1 METRDAARR
10 RFARIAQSLA
20 STATALV
27 ECQTLGG
34 DPIAGC
40 KPVEWGGTTKT
51 LALSALTVVLHES
64 GLREDVQFGHP
75 PLGRGPAGE
84 ACLMQLAPDQA
95 ANNASWLS
103 PEEKEKAAQTPRERE
118 RFVKSLLGD
127 SPAALSRCFDA
138 GMRMLVRARRSCEG
152 SGAWDFGMFSL
163 YGGGKSCRV
172 PPIGTS
178 RTRTL
183 RTLTMKQPAHDAE
196 LDKLLP

>member
-1 METRDAARR
+1 METKDVARR
-10 RFARIAQSLA
+10 RFAHIAQGLA
-20 STATALV
+20 TTATRLV
-27 ECQTLGG
+27 ECRTLNG
-34 DPIAGC
+34 DAITGC
-40 KPVEWGGTTKT
+40 EPVEWGGTTKT

-64 GLREDVQFGHP
+64 GMREDVQFGHP

-95 ANNASWLS
+95 AQNAHWLS
-103 PEEKEKAAQTPRERE
+103 ESERARVSQSPRERE
-118 RFVKSLLGD
+118 KFVRTLLGD
-127 SPAALSRCFDA
+127 SPAALERCFDV

-172 PPIGTS
+172 PPIGTT

-183 RTLTMKQPAHDAE
+183 RTLTMKQPAQDATLE
-196 LDKLLP
+196 ALLP

>member
-1 METRDAARR
+1 METRDAAQR
-10 RFARIAQSLA
+10 RFARIATHLA
-20 STATALV
+20 TTATRLV
-27 ECQTLGG
+27 ECRTLNG
-34 DPIAGC
+34 DEIAGC
-40 KPVEWGGTTKT
+40 EPVEWGGTTKT

-64 GLREDVQFGHP
+64 GFREDVQFGRP

-95 ANNASWLS
+95 AQNASWLS
-103 PEEKEKAAQTPRERE
+103 EVERE
-118 RFVKSLLGD
+118 RVNRSPKEREKFVRTLLGD
-127 SPAALSRCFDA
+127 SPDALGHCFDA

-172 PPIGTS
+172 PPIGTT

-183 RTLTMKQPAHDAE
+183 RTLTMKQPAHDAA
-196 LDKLLP
+196 LDALLP